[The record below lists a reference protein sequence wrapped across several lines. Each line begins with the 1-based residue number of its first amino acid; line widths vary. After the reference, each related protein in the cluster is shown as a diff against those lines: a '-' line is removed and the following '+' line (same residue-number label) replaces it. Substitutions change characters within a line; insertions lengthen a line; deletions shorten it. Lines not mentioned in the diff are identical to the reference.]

1 MTALAA
7 AIALHQVKRLAPN
20 TAAMPNGIGRTRLLT
35 SIKPSAFALSHKH
48 MRSSPKER
56 KRVRASDLERVR
68 SLPLFAG
75 LTDERLRD
83 LTSAAHLQRF
93 PAGTLL
99 LLEGDAVD
107 FLYVLI
113 EGQVELHGTWNDKE
127 TVLSILRP
135 VSTFILAAVVL
146 DADAL
151 MSARTLERC
160 EILMMPGDA
169 IRKAMVEDMQFATA
183 VSRDLAGGFRT
194 MVRAVKNQKLRSAVE
209 RLANYLVALYAARE
223 EPCSKLKLPHEKR
236 VLASLLGMT
245 PENLSR
251 AFATLQNYGVVVH
264 GALVTLSNLAALR
277 ALAKPDPLIDMHAPR
292 GASIIVDADAEVW
305 STQSNRRSIRT

>member
-1 MTALAA
+1 M
-7 AIALHQVKRLAPN
+7 R
-20 TAAMPNGIGRTRLLT
+20 NGEV
-35 SIKPSAFALSHKH
+35 
-48 MRSSPKER
+48 ER
-56 KRVRASDLERVR
+56 IR

-75 LTDERLRD
+75 VSDALFTELT
-83 LTSAAHLQRF
+83 AGAHLQRF

-99 LLEGDAVD
+99 LLEGDPVD

-113 EGQVELHGTWNDKE
+113 EGQVELHGSWNDKE

-135 VSTFILAAVVL
+135 VSSFILAAVVL

-169 IRKAMVEDMQFATA
+169 IRKTMQDDAHFAAA

-194 MVRAVKNQKLRSAVE
+194 MVRAVKNQKLRGSVE
-209 RLANYLVALYAARE
+209 RLANYLLALHAQHRDTSSTL
-223 EPCSKLKLPHEKR
+223 CLPHEKR

-251 AFATLQNYGVVVH
+251 AFAALQKCDVRVR
-264 GALVTLSNLAALR
+264 GALVTIANLPALR
-277 ALAKPDPLIDMHAPR
+277 ALAKPDPLIDMHAPQ
-292 GASIIVDADAEVW
+292 GGDIVAAADAEVW
-305 STQSNRRSIRT
+305 STQISRTTPPH